1 MSGKLIY
8 DPIIYNSIKWAY
20 LMKDIRKSESE
31 IINQQSEI
39 INLILFI
46 NISPM
51 LNKTIFFI
59 V

>member
-1 MSGKLIY
+1 
-8 DPIIYNSIKWAY
+8 
-20 LMKDIRKSESE
+20 MKDIRKSESE